1 MVHIYNEYLEYLIG
15 LNYDYEDFKKNPTLY
30 YPAWTANYYASPTKY
45 EYPIITEEGIIR
57 EMTREEKIIK
67 LSMKDLLNDGEY
79 LENGE
84 IKTIKAPESIIR
96 AAWNRET
103 CQWHETM
110 TKEEL
115 LEKRSQ
121 KIIEYSKLE
130 EEKKVL
136 ENSRFSTTDEIQLV
150 ASKMANVEMEINSLA
165 SQIEILEA

>member
-1 MVHIYNEYLEYLIG
+1 MVHIYDENLKYLIG
-15 LNYDYEDFKKNPTLY
+15 LNYDYDNFKKNPSLY
-30 YPAWTANYYASPTKY
+30 YPDWQTSYYASPTKY
-45 EYPIITEEGIIR
+45 EYPVVDEEGIIR

-67 LSMKDLLNDGEY
+67 MGMEELLNDGEI
-79 LENGE
+79 LEDGE
-84 IKTIKAPESIIR
+84 IKSIKAPETIIR
-96 AAWNRET
+96 PVWDKEKKE
-103 CQWHETM
+103 WYETM

>member
-1 MVHIYNEYLEYLIG
+1 MVHIYDENLKYLIG

-103 CQWHETM
+103 CQWDETM

>member
-1 MVHIYNEYLEYLIG
+1 
-15 LNYDYEDFKKNPTLY
+15 
-30 YPAWTANYYASPTKY
+30 
-45 EYPIITEEGIIR
+45 
-57 EMTREEKIIK
+57 
-67 LSMKDLLNDGEY
+67 MKDRVAAIIYRRNKVILMHREKGLFYDKQVYNVVPGGGVED
-79 LENGE
+79 GE
-84 IKTIKAPESIIR
+84 IKSIKAPETLIR

-103 CQWHETM
+103 CQWYETM

>member
-96 AAWNRET
+96 PAWNSEKKE
-103 CQWHETM
+103 WYETM

-115 LEKRSQ
+115 LEKRTQ

-130 EEKKVL
+130 DEKKTL
-136 ENSRFSTTDEIQLV
+136 ANSRFATTEEVQLLAEKMSNIEI
-150 ASKMANVEMEINSLA
+150 EINNLA
-165 SQIEILEA
+165 EQLEILGA

>member
-15 LNYDYEDFKKNPTLY
+15 LNYDYEDFKKNPSLY
-30 YPAWTANYYASPTKY
+30 YPKWKMSYYATENKY
-45 EYPIITEEGIIR
+45 EYPIVDEDEIIR

-67 LSMKDLLNDGEY
+67 LSMKDLLTDGEY

-103 CQWHETM
+103 CQWYETM